1 MNPRILLQ
9 KLLTLLAKKAINKHP
24 MELIVVLGIN
34 GTEII
39 KELGYT
45 VLSNQI
51 KVRRIINKPWWDL
64 SIPLSILGYKDE
76 KRSIIKWIYMIIKSY
91 VYLTFGPKN
100 PSTLILNLN
109 YSHTSTMEY
118 WSKIL
123 NPNILILSNY
133 NKNIDSNE
141 KFIENTANNNGK
153 IIIHQNSQYK
163 LSNKFQAYKHIYLIG
178 NSKTSY
184 LRSIDNNGK
193 FTFYH
198 NKEKEEID
206 SKKLNFIPIDAFEFA
221 IVLGL
226 IKKISLKNCIYQSL
240 DFDMPTVLSK
250 IKTNLYK
257 SEY

>member
-1 MNPRILLQ
+1 MNPRTLL
-9 KLLTLLAKKAINKHP
+9 KKFLTLLAKKAIDKHP
-24 MELIVVLGIN
+24 MELIIVLGIN

-39 KELGYT
+39 KELGYS
-45 VLSNQI
+45 VLSDKIN
-51 KVRRIINKPWWDL
+51 VRRIINKPWWDL
-64 SIPLSILGYKDE
+64 SIPLSILGYRDE
-76 KRSIIKWIYMIIKSY
+76 KRSIIKWVYMIIKSTL
-91 VYLTFGPKN
+91 YLVFGPKN

-123 NPNILILSNY
+123 NPDVLILSNY
-133 NKNIDSNE
+133 NKNVDPVE
-141 KFIENTANNNGK
+141 KFIENTVNKNGK
-153 IIIHQNSQYK
+153 LIIHQNSQYK
-163 LSNKFQAYKHIYLIG
+163 LHHKFQSYKNIYLIG
-178 NSKTSY
+178 NSKNSY
-184 LRSIDNNGK
+184 LRSIENEGK

-198 NKEKEEID
+198 NKEKETID

-226 IKKISLKNCIYQSL
+226 THKISLKNCIYQSL
-240 DFDMPTVLSK
+240 ELDMPTVLSK